1 MYSRFICAAL
11 PSMLSDQTTGDVKSK
26 TNFQKKESE
35 IQTEIFH
42 NVIICLILIS
52 NNSDHHNDKYRN
64 WKSSVFKLPWLLTSF
79 WVQPGFYFNA
89 EFNVKVSP
97 SESLV
102 VKVTCWD
109 IELGV
114 SHSAF
119 CFHININKH
128 RRNIYLP
135 K

>member
-1 MYSRFICAAL
+1 MYSRPICAAL

-26 TNFQKKESE
+26 TNFQKKNLKFKLKL
-35 IQTEIFH
+35 FH
-42 NVIICLILIS
+42 NVIISLILIS
-52 NNSDHHNDKYRN
+52 NSDHHNDKYRN
-64 WKSSVFKLPWLLTSF
+64 WKSSVLKLLWLLTSF
-79 WVQPGFYFNA
+79 WVQPGFYFNV

-128 RRNIYLP
+128 RSNIYLP